1 VRALI
6 VHAHHEPK
14 SFCSALFRQAV
25 QTLSEAGHE
34 VVTSDLY
41 SERFDPIS
49 DRRNFS
55 SVFDSGYLKQ
65 QLEERHASEVKGFT
79 PELEIEIRKLES
91 CDLLIFTFPLWWFSM
106 PAILKGW
113 VDRAFPMGRIYGDE
127 KLYENGLGKTQKR
140 ALIIMTVGGPPE
152 TYSGYNINPSLE
164 NVLTPIQHG
173 VFWFN
178 GFLPLDPFIVWRPAR
193 ISEDERKT
201 YLSQLDERLRHLDQ
215 ETPLRLPPLGDFPGY
230 GGKDRKK
237 RFMALITHR
246 TKPDENYRASFPVLI
261 RQISEL
267 KRAGVVLG
275 NHLGGPQADP
285 WRGFLVFR
293 ESESEAVMR
302 HLNMLPL
309 ASYFNFDIT
318 ELDTTSIR

>member
-6 VHAHHEPK
+6 VHTHHEPK
-14 SFCSALFRQAV
+14 SFCGALFRQAV

-41 SERFDPIS
+41 SERFDQIS

-55 SVFDSGYLKQ
+55 SVFDAEYLKQ
-65 QLEERHASEVKGFT
+65 QLEERHASEVNGFA

-127 KLYENGLGKTQKR
+127 KLYENELGKTQKR
-140 ALIIMTVGGPPE
+140 ALIIMTIGGPRE

-164 NVLTPIQHG
+164 NVLAPIQHG

-193 ISEDERKT
+193 ISEEERKT

-215 ETPLRLPPLGDFPGY
+215 ETPLRLPHLRDFPGY
-230 GGKDRKK
+230 GGKDQKK
-237 RFMALITHR
+237 RFMALITQR
-246 TKPDENYRASFPVLI
+246 TNPDENDRASFPAII
-261 RQISEL
+261 RQISD
-267 KRAGVVLG
+267 KRAGVALG
-275 NHLGGPQADP
+275 SHLGTLQAAP

-293 ESESEAVMR
+293 
-302 HLNMLPL
+302 
-309 ASYFNFDIT
+309 
-318 ELDTTSIR
+318 

>member
-1 VRALI
+1 VRVLI

-14 SFCSALFRQAV
+14 SFCSALFRQAA

-65 QLEERHASEVKGFT
+65 QLEERYASEVNGFAL
-79 PELEIEIRKLES
+79 ELEIEIKKLES

-113 VDRAFPMGRIYGDE
+113 VDRAFPMGRIYGEE

-164 NVLTPIQHG
+164 NVLAPIQHG

-193 ISEDERKT
+193 ISEEERKT

-215 ETPLRLPPLGDFPGY
+215 ETPLRLPPLRDFPGY
-230 GGKDRKK
+230 GGKDQKK

-267 KRAGVVLG
+267 KRAGVVMG
-275 NHLGGPQADP
+275 NHLGAPQADP

-302 HLNMLPL
+302 HLNTLPL